1 MPVGITK
8 FHQNGLKTLTKSN
21 ALHVIK
27 QVEEF
32 NKKVKKQLAMASDEF
47 FLKADYPVPEKKYY
61 GNFAQ
66 IEDGVGAL
74 RLLMDDFFIEDR
86 MTLLGEIVRDG
97 QIVCSDTALNDIVL
111 TRLESMKML
120 RFSLYV
126 NDQFITRYNADG
138 IIVATP
144 TGSTAYSLSAGGPIV
159 LPTSNLFVLTPICA
173 QTLTTARSIVLPDNA
188 YIRLIVEA
196 KDGIRMLHQAVSFD
210 SDNVVSVHPGDEI
223 VIKSASDK
231 VRLIRL
237 DQRSFLDTLG
247 KKLSR

>member
-1 MPVGITK
+1 
-8 FHQNGLKTLTKSN
+8 
-21 ALHVIK
+21 
-27 QVEEF
+27 
-32 NKKVKKQLAMASDEF
+32 
-47 FLKADYPVPEKKYY
+47 
-61 GNFAQ
+61 
-66 IEDGVGAL
+66 
-74 RLLMDDFFIEDR
+74 

-223 VIKSASDK
+223 MIK
-231 VRLIRL
+231 VHQIRL
-237 DQRSFLDTLG
+237 D
-247 KKLSR
+247 